1 MKKIERITA
10 LLLVMLMCV
19 GLVACGKNSGS
30 NAEIT
35 PNATPAA
42 DDATFDL
49 GVWDEINSDE
59 IVAAMGAGW
68 NCGNQLEACS
78 GGTPNEIAWNGS
90 VITPNLIKAV
100 ADAGF
105 KTIRVPVSYLSKIDD
120 ANGYKIDEAWLDRVR
135 EVVDYCIA
143 EDLFVI
149 INVHGDGYESVTG
162 GWLHPGADNQ
172 EYILEKYA
180 AVWKQ
185 IAEKFI
191 DYDERVIFE
200 SMNEMG
206 AERTCTKDLYED
218 INAYNQTFVDTVR
231 QTGGN
236 NAKRWVLIPGYNT
249 NIDKT
254 AEDKNFV
261 IPEDTYLSEAVPVGQ
276 NRIMIS
282 VHYYD
287 PWSFCGGETD
297 DATQWGVD
305 ADATKTANWGD
316 EAVLEGQFIKLY
328 DAFTSQGYPVIVGEY
343 GAIDKSHADEE
354 NTYFRA
360 YFCKSVCEVA
370 KKYGCVPVYW
380 DNGYNGKYGFGLF
393 NRKLADCPQTQPE
406 IIEAIMSVYSED
418 ATVSGSATSI
428 TLSETEISIEAGDP
442 AITIMAVTDTG
453 EDVSWKTDNNLVATV
468 SKDGIVYPQKAG
480 TCTITALCGSA
491 KAECTVTVTEATAT
505 SVKLYVLETKG
516 WQTCASEEG
525 VSLREPG
532 TYTLTI
538 DVSKENLE
546 RIGSFYIKDS
556 QLQDGVIKSSLAS
569 SAKVTLDSISVNGT
583 ELTLQGSYQNAEM
596 VNGQGHLDFCI
607 LNEWVTGSELI
618 KEFAMNGSDYM
629 ISGVELADV
638 NEIIVTFTVSE
649 ITY

>member
-1 MKKIERITA
+1 MKKMKQITA
-10 LLLVMLMCV
+10 LLLVMIMCA
-19 GLVACGKNSGS
+19 GLVACGKDSGS
-30 NAEIT
+30 NAVVT
-35 PNATPAA
+35 PDATPAP
-42 DDATFDL
+42 DGSTLDL
-49 GVWDEINSDE
+49 GVWDEINSDKIAE
-59 IVAAMGAGW
+59 AMGAGW
-68 NCGNQLEACS
+68 NCGNQLEANS
-78 GGTPNEIAWNGS
+78 GGNPNEIAWNGS

-105 KTIRVPVSYLSKIDD
+105 KSIRVPVSYLNKIDD

-149 INVHGDGYESVTG
+149 INIHGDGYESVTG
-162 GWLHPGADNQ
+162 GWLHPGAENQ

-206 AERTCTKDLYED
+206 AERNCTKELYDD
-218 INAYNQTFVDTVR
+218 INAYNKVFVDTVR

-249 NIDKT
+249 NIDQT
-254 AEDKNFV
+254 AENEHFV
-261 IPEDTYLSEAVPVGQ
+261 IPEDEYLSEAIPLGE

-305 ADATKTANWGD
+305 ADPTKTANWGD
-316 EAVLEGQFIKLY
+316 EAVLEGQFKKLY
-328 DAFTSQGYPVIVGEY
+328 DKFTSKGYPVIVGEY
-343 GAIDKSHADEE
+343 GAIDKTKADEE
-354 NTYFRA
+354 NNYFRA
-360 YFCKSVCEVA
+360 YFCKSVCEA
-370 KKYGCVPVYW
+370 SKKYGCVPVYW

-393 NRKLADCPQTQPE
+393 NRKEAACPQTQPE
-406 IIEAIMSVYSED
+406 IISAIMSVYSDESTD
-418 ATVSGSATSI
+418 SGKATSV
-428 TLSETEISIEAGDP
+428 TLSETELTIEAGTAP
-442 AITIMAVTDTG
+442 VTLVATTDTG
-453 EDVSWKTDNNLVATV
+453 EAVTWKSDNNLVATV
-468 SKDGIVYPQKAG
+468 SKEGVVYPQKAG
-480 TCTITALCGSA
+480 TCKITAACGSA
-491 KAECTVTVTEATAT
+491 KAECTVTVKDATAT
-505 SVKLYVLETKG
+505 NVKLYILETKG

-525 VSLREPG
+525 VSLKGPG
-532 TYTLTI
+532 KYSLSI

-556 QLQDGVIKSSLAS
+556 QLQDGVLSKSLAK
-569 SAKVTLDSISVNGT
+569 AATVVINSITINGT
-583 ELTLQGSYQNAEM
+583 ELTLKGAYQNVQM
-596 VNGQGHLDFCI
+596 VNGNGHLDFCI
-607 LNEWVTGSELI
+607 LNEWATGTELI
-618 KEFAMNGSDYM
+618 EEYEMNGSDYK
-629 ISGVELADV
+629 ISGVELLDV
-638 NEIIVTFTVSE
+638 NEITVEFTIVG